1 MGLQDTKETA
11 AFNLALPYLMRV
23 NTILNSNYT
32 AFRNGD
38 ISTFAINLRQL
49 SRELYPWL
57 KVDEKKEIDEVS
69 ELKAMFE
76 ELAKTPKYNKDKI
89 WEQLEG
95 IEMHL
100 RMHFK
105 QLGMLMP
112 KLNDP
117 RFLFGNKQK

>member
-1 MGLQDTKETA
+1 MGLNDTKETA

-32 AFRNGD
+32 CFRNGD
-38 ISTFAINLRQL
+38 SSTFAINLRQL
-49 SRELYPWL
+49 CRELYPWL
-57 KVDEKKEIDEVS
+57 VVDVKKEKDEVTPIKDMFD
-69 ELKAMFE
+69 ELSKI
-76 ELAKTPKYNKDKI
+76 PKSNKEKI
-89 WEQLEG
+89 WAKLEE